1 MKDSIIIV
9 MFFAAGLILG
19 INKFLPEPLLNTSF
33 SSYALYLLLFLVGT
47 GMGSDKETWV
57 LFKEKSKQLIFVPL
71 AIIFGSI
78 IGSALIGLILKGI
91 NVKEAAAVGA
101 GFGYYSLS
109 SVIIAEI
116 HSETLGVVALLS
128 NISREI
134 TTLILTPVFVKY
146 FTPLS
151 GVASGGATAMDTTL
165 PVIVKFSG
173 KEMGAVALFSGFVLT
188 LVTPFIVT
196 LILNL

>member
-9 MFFAAGLILG
+9 LFFAAGLILG
-19 INKFLPEPLLNTSF
+19 INRFLPDLLINTSF
-33 SSYALYLLLFLVGT
+33 SSYALYMLLFFVGIS
-47 GMGSDKETWV
+47 MGSDKETWI
-57 LFKEKSKQLIFVPL
+57 LFKNKSRQLIFVPL
-71 AIIFGSI
+71 AIVAGSI
-78 IGSALIGLILKGI
+78 IGAGGI
-91 NVKEAAAVGA
+91 SLFLSSISFKEGAAVGA

-116 HSETLGVVALLS
+116 HSETLGVIALLS

-134 TTLILTPVFVKY
+134 TTLVLTPVFVKY

-188 LVTPFIVT
+188 IITPFVVT
-196 LILNL
+196 LILNF